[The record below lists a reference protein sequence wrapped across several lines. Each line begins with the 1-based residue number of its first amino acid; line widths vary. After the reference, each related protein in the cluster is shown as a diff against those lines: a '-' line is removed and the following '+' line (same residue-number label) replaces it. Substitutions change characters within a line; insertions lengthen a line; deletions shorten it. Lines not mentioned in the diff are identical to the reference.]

1 MIEKWLL
8 LQVQVA
14 IMVLVI
20 LVLRQCMKKLPK
32 VYSYALWLLVF
43 VRLLCPVTLESRVS
57 LIPSGQEW
65 SALFTSLEERTGLDI
80 AEGREGV
87 AEETELMDAFAG
99 TGQAGTDNSA
109 NQPIGTDKSENQ
121 PGAVGAVT
129 YPEQSVLEALNT
141 NQPGEAGAATGID
154 QAVGGGTGI
163 NINAAD
169 GTGSAIG
176 IEQSGTN
183 GIIPGNQRFLAVL
196 IPVIMLFGTIG
207 ILLYNMIALLR
218 IRRRLKMAVW
228 QEENIFISD
237 RIETPFVTGFLKP
250 RIYLPAFLGPKE
262 QKYVLFHEQVHIK
275 RKDYLVKNIA
285 FLLTA
290 LYWYNPFVWVSFL
303 LMGQDMEMSCDE
315 TVVRKLGEGIKKQ
328 YSQSLLN
335 FAIGKNGMP
344 VTPLPFGE
352 NSVKQR
358 VKNILSYKKA
368 KTWGCVAGAVVI
380 LIAGITLLTT
390 RGPERETLVSSQE
403 TENAQETQVSENSQD
418 DGAASTPA
426 PAADTDEES
435 AGTKIDRSS
444 AELVLGR
451 WAEAFSDRDGDLLYE
466 LSLDKDNFQKWDMVY
481 PLEEGG
487 YAFGASS
494 PWPWMHGYEIQ
505 YEQGGTEAVIRYFM
519 NSSEPAIT
527 IGREMVEVV
536 KEGEEYYINH
546 KDFQMFD
553 DIKNAEEFALAY
565 EEGYPNMRQYAAVIN
580 RHLIDGIDDA
590 YYSGYK
596 DPVSAAKTILHL
608 GEGTGEVKYRMA
620 ATREDGMTAMV
631 TYTFAQDGS
640 RVEIPMQ
647 MAEPVQPIWMVDDGN
662 GDVFQIFQELSEREL
677 SGSDTGSEDVV
688 YQVTSLGIYQKA
700 SGEVECLYPYFA
712 GTDPRMCLYD
722 QRLLFMT
729 DLNYTEGNLDWAEN
743 GICWINIFSEEYGV
757 LDLAGYDNDRLIGSF
772 FVGDGYIRIY
782 FQGSNADRTYLMPDT
797 GKIIRNGMTAEE
809 MFPEQADEYGLA
821 LSENLL
827 QEKGDLRNIAYHTAV
842 ETYAYLDMDQDGN
855 TEKIVLCPYD
865 NNSASGYTILDH
877 FKLTIGDAVL
887 EGYGENICNDIWAIS
902 LDGESL
908 LLVLYEDG
916 PSGDPYTTF
925 YRYQDGKIE
934 EAGSFGD
941 DIRACV
947 IGTDGVISGSI
958 RCDIMQTNRIY
969 VKWQQ
974 NAEGNIE
981 QMPQDIYEFA
991 YVFDVELKTDLPV
1004 YKEPGSR
1011 ESFTITPQ
1019 TVRLVQVT
1027 SDYGWVQLETLNGE
1041 KGWFKVEG
1049 IGTVTDLDKDATS
1062 VFDGLQFYD

>member
-65 SALFTSLEERTGLDI
+65 S
-80 AEGREGV
+80 V
-87 AEETELMDAFAG
+87 
-99 TGQAGTDNSA
+99 TDS
-109 NQPIGTDKSENQ
+109 SENQ
-121 PGAVGAVT
+121 PGETGADT
-129 YPEQSVLEALNT
+129 YPNQSVLETLNT
-141 NQPGEAGAATGID
+141 NQPGGVGTATGID
-154 QAVGGGTGI
+154 QSVGGGTGI

-169 GTGSAIG
+169 GTGSATG
-176 IEQSGTN
+176 IKQSDTN
-183 GIIPGNQRFLAVL
+183 GTIPAYQRVFGIL

-207 ILLYNMIALLR
+207 ILLYNVIALLR
-218 IRRRLKMAVW
+218 IRRRLKTAVH
-228 QEENIFISD
+228 QEENIYISD

-250 RIYLPAFLGPKE
+250 RIYLPAFLGPRE
-262 QKYVLFHEQVHIK
+262 QEYVLFHEQVHIK

-390 RGPERETLVSSQE
+390 RGPERETLVLSQE
-403 TENAQETQVSENSQD
+403 TESSQETQVSENFQG
-418 DGAASTPA
+418 DGPASTPA
-426 PAADTDEES
+426 PAADMNEGRP
-435 AGTKIDRSS
+435 AGTEIDRSS

-466 LSLDKDNFQKWDMVY
+466 LSLDKENYKKWDMVY
-481 PLEEGG
+481 PLAEGG

-494 PWPWMHGYEIQ
+494 PWPWMHDYEIQ

-536 KEGEEYYINH
+536 KEGEEYYIDH
-546 KDFQMFD
+546 KSFQMFD
-553 DIKNAEEFALAY
+553 NIKSAEEFTLAY
-565 EEGYPNMRQYAAVIN
+565 GEGYPNMRQYAAVIN

-596 DPVSAAKTILHL
+596 DPVSAAKLILHL

-620 ATREDGMTAMV
+620 ATREDEMTAMV
-631 TYTFAQDGS
+631 TYTFARDGS

-647 MAEPVQPIWMVDDGN
+647 VAEPVQPIWMVDDGN
-662 GDVFQIFQELSEREL
+662 GDIFQVFEELSEREL

-688 YQVTSLGIYQKA
+688 YQVTSLGIYRKA
-700 SGEVECLYPYFA
+700 SGETECLYPYFA
-712 GTDPRMCLYD
+712 GTDPGMCLYD
-722 QRLLFMT
+722 QRLLFQT
-729 DLNYTEGNLDWAEN
+729 DLNYAEGNLDWAAN
-743 GICWINIFSEEYGV
+743 GICWINVFSKEYGV
-757 LDLAGYDNDRLIGSF
+757 LDLEGYDNDRLIGSF

-782 FQGSNADRTYLMPDT
+782 FQGSNADRTYLLPDT

-827 QEKGDLRNIAYHTAV
+827 QEKGNLRNIAYHTSV

-855 TEKIVLCPYD
+855 TEKIVLSPYD

-934 EAGSFGD
+934 EAGSFGE

-947 IGTDGVISGSI
+947 IGTDGAISGSI
-958 RCDIMQTNRIY
+958 RCDIMQTNRIH

-981 QMPQDIYEFA
+981 QIPQDIYEFT

-1019 TVRLVQVT
+1019 TVRLVQLT

-1041 KGWFKVEG
+1041 RGWFKVEG